1 MAHKHVELF
10 PEIELCML
18 YNYQM
23 RKFIHSL
30 QSSISANSQSGQSTG
45 INRVGKDTHLTKY
58 LSGFSLIKEAHDD
71 PRILALEQHMKTKRG
86 FVKSAA
92 IQLHCSTA

>member
-1 MAHKHVELF
+1 MVNKHVELF

-18 YNYQM
+18 YNYQT
-23 RKFIHSL
+23 RKFIRSL

-45 INRVGKDTHLTKY
+45 INRVGKDTNLTKH

-71 PRILALEQHMKTKRG
+71 PCILALEHMKTKRG